1 MALSLNQAQD
11 IVQKLSNEQL
21 MHAYTSGTVPQFVV
35 FSEMQRRQNM
45 ANTQAKMPTQTVAEK
60 MIGRPEHEGLGAM
73 MPQQPP
79 QMAARG
85 GITRASTLD
94 MGYSENLPEEAKK
107 AIAMRLRAMKDLE
120 EPMEFA
126 SGGPVSYA
134 EGSDGYPV
142 PDKDRPPTSAEI
154 ADMII
159 HPMIQAESSGRQ
171 FDSKGNPLRS
181 RAGAFGIMQV
191 KPATGK
197 EAATKAGFAWEP
209 DKFYKDPAYNTKVGR
224 AYLIQ
229 MLDKYGDTEKA
240 LAAYNWGPTNLSK
253 ALASAQESGRDWKS
267 YLPGETSAY
276 LGKILGSRQALL
288 PPRQDAQGADTQ
300 VPEYQKPYVDPTFA
314 GGKGSDPTIYNNV
327 NQYPYERRGL
337 DSLGQILGAAKQVQ
351 KTRFSDGGP
360 LRLEGGSDDQP
371 VSAGD
376 VKRTPYGNM
385 LTLPNGEEVII
396 PPGMSVDDAK
406 RMFSRTPMSTP
417 GVNPQPTPVRTDSQ
431 FVPEKIYDGT
441 KGLIGRMW
449 DSIPTRQEAGE
460 AVDRLGTGIKGIY
473 DKAVDAKRKLE
484 SGRMALP
491 GAPYAA
497 ANMGLPGIGDD
508 EAYQDEGPK
517 TSIAGR
523 AIDEATGGISS
534 WLKGTPEQHE
544 LAALM
549 EQRQQY
555 ETGLFEKLSERE
567 REERAKKLAEID
579 AKIAALKSRQSSPAA
594 QPKPNEPVVPRSV
607 DGGGPAMT
615 EPPVPP
621 QGIPGAPGATPPSG
635 GDRGIPT
642 AGPRPQ
648 IPSGPGAGG
657 PGGKSGGDAGNGSF
671 ASVYGQIKGAIG
683 SGISDELAD
692 SKKKYRET
700 LASMKNDKVVDALV
714 AAAKTLAGQRV
725 GSVNYADAVANAGI
739 AAQEAQKRIYK
750 SEDDMRKYRADLMK
764 AQSDGDYKA
773 ATIAMSRI
781 NNEETNRK
789 GLQTAMMQTSRLI
802 QSQESSE
809 KRANIAAASKEIV
822 TLESKRADLDRML
835 LDPSKI
841 GIADQK
847 AIETER
853 RRLDAEI
860 AAARANLLYWQTG
873 ANPDDIKAELKR
885 RGLI

>member
-1 MALSLNQAQD
+1 MALSLNQAYD
-11 IVQKLSNEQL
+11 IAQNLSNEQL
-21 MHAYTSGTVPQFVV
+21 MQAYTNGTLPQFVL
-35 FSEMQRRQNM
+35 FSEMELRQKEMKNK
-45 ANTQAKMPTQTVAEK
+45 AKMPTQTVAEK
-60 MIGRPEHEGLGAM
+60 LVGSPPEKSGIGAM

-159 HPMIQAESSGRQ
+159 NPMIQAESSGRQ
-171 FDSKGNPLRS
+171 FDSKGNTLRS

-209 DKFYKDPAYNTKVGR
+209 DKFYKDPEYNTKVGR

-300 VPEYQKPYVDPTFA
+300 EPEYQKPYVDPTLA
-314 GGKGSDPTIYNNV
+314 GGKGSDPSIYNNV
-327 NQYPYERRGL
+327 NQYPYQRSGL
-337 DSLGQILGAAKQVQ
+337 DSLGQILNAAKTVQ
-351 KTRFSDGGP
+351 KTRFSTGGIALAGGNDGKSLADIERYNRIKQFAAIQRAISGKDEP
-360 LRLEGGSDDQP
+360 I
-371 VSAGD
+371 
-376 VKRTPYGNM
+376 Y
-385 LTLPNGEEVII
+385 
-396 PPGMSVDDAK
+396 
-406 RMFSRTPMSTP
+406 
-417 GVNPQPTPVRTDSQ
+417 GVNPPEPTDYPIDADESERLSREYET
-431 FVPEKIYDGT
+431 
-441 KGLIGRMW
+441 
-449 DSIPTRQEAGE
+449 SIPGLSRVKPNSATVGLDRAIEQSRNPKTQVGY
-460 AVDRLGTGIKGIY
+460 VDTETNHGYNPPQPEPQYPADVDNQAIGTGMERFVSPSQMEGRGPIGIRGLFPPSPFPSWQREGVKLPESRKTPSPEAEGIASGLPVGMGPEQKPQAKGI
-473 DKAVDAKRKLE
+473 
-484 SGRMALP
+484 P
-491 GAPYAA
+491 
-497 ANMGLPGIGDD
+497 
-508 EAYQDEGPK
+508 
-517 TSIAGR
+517 
-523 AIDEATGGISS
+523 ATGVPGR
-534 WLKGTPEQHE
+534 G
-544 LAALM
+544 AA
-549 EQRQQY
+549 
-555 ETGLFEKLSERE
+555 
-567 REERAKKLAEID
+567 
-579 AKIAALKSRQSSPAA
+579 P
-594 QPKPNEPVVPRSV
+594 
-607 DGGGPAMT
+607 GGA
-615 EPPVPP
+615 
-621 QGIPGAPGATPPSG
+621 GAPGAG
-635 GDRGIPT
+635 GGRG
-642 AGPRPQ
+642 A
-648 IPSGPGAGG
+648 A
-657 PGGKSGGDAGNGSF
+657 GGDAGDSSF
-671 ASVYGQIKGAIG
+671 ASVFGQIQKAVG
-683 SGISDELAD
+683 SDISGELAD
-692 SKKKYRET
+692 SKKKYQET
-700 LASMKNDKVVDALV
+700 LASMKNDKVVDALF

-750 SEDDMRKYRADLMK
+750 SEDDMRKYRADLVK
-764 AQSDGDYKA
+764 AQQDGDYKA

-781 NNEETNRK
+781 NNEETNRR

-847 AIETER
+847 AIEAER
-853 RRLDAEI
+853 RRLDSEI
-860 AAARANLLYWQTG
+860 AAARAGLLYWQTG
-873 ANPDDIKAELKR
+873 ANPDDIKAELIR
-885 RGLI
+885 RGLIK